1 MKPAVDSFPLL
12 AAFGIDESSEVS
24 GAASRL
30 RCMCV
35 CVSERER
42 ERERE
47 SEGVGNAW
55 GLHCDSDM
63 EMYGRMQAECR
74 RLWIAM
80 VKKRGRRISWLLP
93 GITRLQGKLH

>member
-47 SEGVGNAW
+47 RVRGW
-55 GLHCDSDM
+55 GMRGDCTVILTWRCM
-63 EMYGRMQAECR
+63 GECR
-74 RLWIAM
+74 QN
-80 VKKRGRRISWLLP
+80 VDDFG
-93 GITRLQGKLH
+93 